1 MLDHVAQVY
10 EYSPPELR
18 RATIR
23 QIHNRL
29 LSGTHQLTPY
39 RQWTIRLAGCIHSD
53 SAQIIPGTSLLVTLL
68 ESPKGETGEIVVV
81 DLQGG
86 NVIGRKAIESETQE
100 CKLAVDMNGFSD
112 FRVVLLS
119 EKAKKG

>member
-1 MLDHVAQVY
+1 M
-10 EYSPPELR
+10 
-18 RATIR
+18 R
-23 QIHNRL
+23 QIRNHF
-29 LSGTHQLTPY
+29 LSGTLQLAPY
-39 RQWTIRLAGCIHSD
+39 RGRTIRLAGGIHPD
-53 SAQIIPGTSLLVTLL
+53 SAQIIPGASILVTLL
-68 ESPKGETGEIVVV
+68 ESPKFETREIAVV

-86 NVIGRKAIESETQE
+86 NVIGRKAIESEPQE